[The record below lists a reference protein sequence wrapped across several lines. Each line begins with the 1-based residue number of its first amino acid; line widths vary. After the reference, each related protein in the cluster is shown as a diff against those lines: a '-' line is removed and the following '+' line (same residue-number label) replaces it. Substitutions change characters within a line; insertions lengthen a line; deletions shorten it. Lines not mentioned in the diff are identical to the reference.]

1 MSHPRRSLRDTS
13 VPSRHPSRGPRARPA
28 RDPSA
33 RTSILSMTY
42 RPDPPNSPPTCRI
55 RDTRPSRPRRAP
67 DASPPEDA
75 PMSTFPHVLRLS
87 WCTPTTSRR
96 VHGVTL
102 RGQACAAGFGR
113 ATATEYDLC
122 TPPAPFVTKSN
133 PAKSRRSAGPFP
145 TPETT
150 RLTASTEERSNRPPP
165 RVVVVAPRPAQ
176 PLVGRVWTG
185 GGSAG
190 EERWLRSPGA
200 RSSRTKPKSSRARS
214 SRTKPK
220 SSRARSSRTKPKS
233 NWARSSRTNPDVSD
247 VTCAGPVGRGTR
259 TAPAD
264 DLSSQ

>member
-1 MSHPRRSLRDTS
+1 
-13 VPSRHPSRGPRARPA
+13 
-28 RDPSA
+28 
-33 RTSILSMTY
+33 MTY
-42 RPDPPNSPPTCRI
+42 QPDPPSSPPTCRN
-55 RDTRPSRPRRAP
+55 RDTGPSRPRRAP

-75 PMSTFPHVLRLS
+75 PTSTFPHVLRLS

-96 VHGVTL
+96 VHCVTL

-133 PAKSRRSAGPFP
+133 SAKSRRSAGRFP

-190 EERWLRSPGA
+190 EERWVRSPGA

-214 SRTKPK
+214 SRTNRK
-220 SSRARSSRTKPKS
+220 SPARTPSGGAPERHRERPVESVAIKVRKS
-233 NWARSSRTNPDVSD
+233 L
-247 VTCAGPVGRGTR
+247 G
-259 TAPAD
+259 
-264 DLSSQ
+264 